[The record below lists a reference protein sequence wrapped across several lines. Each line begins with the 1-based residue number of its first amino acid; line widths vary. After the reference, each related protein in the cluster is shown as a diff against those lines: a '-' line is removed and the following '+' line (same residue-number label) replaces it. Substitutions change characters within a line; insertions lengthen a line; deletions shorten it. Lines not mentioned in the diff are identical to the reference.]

1 MDLLKITINL
11 IFTKKKKFSIKDF
24 FIFCGV
30 IYFAINKPMT
40 YLESRK
46 K

>member
-11 IFTKKKKFSIKDF
+11 IFTKKMKFSIKNF

-30 IYFAINKPMT
+30 IYFAINKPVA